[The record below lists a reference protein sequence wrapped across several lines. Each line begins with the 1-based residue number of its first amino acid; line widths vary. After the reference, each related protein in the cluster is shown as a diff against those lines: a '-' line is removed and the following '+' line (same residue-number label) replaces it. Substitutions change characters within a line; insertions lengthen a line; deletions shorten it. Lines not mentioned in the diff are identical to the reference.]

1 MPHKS
6 PLPPGKSRSLQISEW
21 QTVRRIAFR
30 RCRSRRSSAARS
42 RLMSADRKI
51 SSSCAR
57 VVALTMGFEGGVG
70 RTQDIGLRKTPSEGF
85 HRPSYKRSSSYA
97 IRSPGT
103 RRRMVD
109 RVRQDTVRKESK
121 VLFESPSPHPNPISC
136 ADRFLRLLHRM
147 GMDE

>member
-1 MPHKS
+1 MTLS
-6 PLPPGKSRSLQISEW
+6 GKQPFGNERFHAPQI
-21 QTVRRIAFR
+21 TVAARKESVASNIRVANSQAYRFQALI
-30 RCRSRRSSAARS
+30 RSRRSSAARS

-109 RVRQDTVRKESK
+109 RVRQDAARIGGVIA
-121 VLFESPSPHPNPISC
+121 VGDCLL
-136 ADRFLRLLHRM
+136 DRSVA
-147 GMDE
+147 